1 MTRTRR
7 AFFPCQPPAQGPMA
21 RAPLHLSRKTP
32 AGGSHSA
39 TGTPP
44 TCRENGATAARHGV
58 AGIARV
64 REVMP

>member
-1 MTRTRR
+1 MTLPRR
-7 AFFPCQPPAQGPMA
+7 ARISVQSSSQGLTA